1 MNKKNKVLFVLC
13 SNAIEGIDKT
23 EGPFFTNHLA
33 ALETTLIRGEQG
45 ESFGAKNLHKTLL
58 AHIKK
63 PWVGKYRT
71 TQVSVAGWICPNH
84 EIVPELTKD
93 WKEAVE
99 YILQTYRGCSK
110 FDREEAVWKLH
121 NWFLCI
127 HPFQD
132 GNGRV
137 ARLFMAYAA
146 VRLGLDPA
154 GFIVKPQMKQLYCA
168 MIRSWQNEVF
178 EPHILPKYEVVE

>member
-1 MNKKNKVLFVLC
+1 MDQKNKALFVLC
-13 SNAIEGIDKT
+13 SNAVEGINET
-23 EGPFFTNHLA
+23 EGPFFTNHLT
-33 ALETTLIRGEQG
+33 ALEVALIRGGQDEG
-45 ESFGAKNLHKTLL
+45 FGSKNLHKILL
-58 AHIKK
+58 AHLKK

-71 TQVSVAGWICPNH
+71 TQVSVAGWTCPH
-84 EIVPELTKD
+84 HKMVPELMKD
-93 WKEAVE
+93 WKEALE
-99 YILQTYRGCSK
+99 YILQTYKGCSE

-121 NWFLCI
+121 NWLLCI

-146 VRLGLDPA
+146 VRLGLDPVV
-154 GFIVKPQMKQLYCA
+154 FIVKPQMKQLYYA
-168 MIRSWQNEVF
+168 MIRGWQNDVF